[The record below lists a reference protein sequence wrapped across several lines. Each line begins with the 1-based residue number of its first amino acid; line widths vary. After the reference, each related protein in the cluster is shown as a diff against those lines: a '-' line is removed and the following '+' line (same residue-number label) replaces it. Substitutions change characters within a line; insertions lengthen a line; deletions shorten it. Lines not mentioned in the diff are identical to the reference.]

1 VKGGEPASR
10 GILMAFHAYMERGL
24 LSEAD
29 FAELQKVYSDP
40 SFSYV
45 MQTGFT
51 AWGKRA
57 R

>member
-1 VKGGEPASR
+1 
-10 GILMAFHAYMERGL
+10 MAFHAYMERGL